1 MPIEIR
7 QLNIRSSVA
16 DLQQELTDPTD
27 ATQRVLEQHKREI
40 LAELK
45 TWLDARLHQ
54 QRER

>member
-54 QRER
+54 QQER